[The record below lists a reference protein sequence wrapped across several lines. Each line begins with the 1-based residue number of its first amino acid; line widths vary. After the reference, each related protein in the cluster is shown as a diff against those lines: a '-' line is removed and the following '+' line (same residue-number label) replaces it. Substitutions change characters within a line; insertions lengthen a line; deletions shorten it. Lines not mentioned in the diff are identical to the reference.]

1 MHKSKRQVGKRSM
14 AKRSNRSA
22 KRSNR
27 SAKRSNRSAKRSNRS
42 AKRSNRSAKRSA
54 KYTGL
59 LGDLCP
65 IGSSVNE
72 AENDKKPN
80 SERWDLQCY
89 KNCGTFESTKDYY
102 NDGDPRLKGT
112 SAARVCGGD
121 IDHPRREPVSR

>member
-1 MHKSKRQVGKRSM
+1 MAKRSMAKRSM

-27 SAKRSNRSAKRSNRS
+27 SAKRSNRSAK
-42 AKRSNRSAKRSA
+42 
-54 KYTGL
+54 YTGL
-59 LGDLCP
+59 LGDRCP

-72 AENDKKPN
+72 AENDKRPN

-121 IDHPRREPVSR
+121 IDHPRREKVSR